1 MCLDVCL
8 HVCLSV
14 YHEHACALGGQKRTL
29 DPLQQESD
37 GCEPHGAG
45 EANLDP
51 LQEQLVLLA
60 EKHLVL
66 PGEAVF
72 LPFIMQA
79 SYVGSYKSS
88 ITHTAKMGRENHL

>member
-1 MCLDVCL
+1 MSVCP
-8 HVCLSV
+8 CISSMPWTFR
-14 YHEHACALGGQKRTL
+14 GQKRAL
-29 DPLQQESD
+29 DLLQQESD
-37 GCEPHGAG
+37 GCKPHGAG

-60 EKHLVL
+60 EKYLVL
-66 PGEAVF
+66 LGEAVF

-88 ITHTAKMGRENHL
+88 ITHTAKMGGKTTYNSTPLR